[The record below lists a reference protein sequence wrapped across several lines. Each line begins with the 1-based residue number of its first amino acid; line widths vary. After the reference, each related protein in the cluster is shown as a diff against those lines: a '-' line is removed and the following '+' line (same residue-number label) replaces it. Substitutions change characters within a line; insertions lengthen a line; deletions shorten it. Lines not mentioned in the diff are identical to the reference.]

1 MNLHTNNELLQAY
14 GWNDY
19 WDDVLVRHFPANER
33 LVPARVIAQFS
44 HSYNIMTEAGEH
56 NAVVTGK
63 FEYNAAMRG
72 DFPAVGDWVLA
83 EPLPNERRSVIHAV
97 LPRRTAMVR
106 KVAGNVVEDQI
117 IGANLDV
124 LFIVNALNQDFNL
137 RKIER
142 YLIAAWESGAQPVV
156 LLTKADLCDDPDVF
170 ISEVENI
177 APGVPVHAVSAIRN
191 QGKESLA
198 PFMRP
203 GTTIGVTGSS
213 GVGKSTLLNW
223 FAGDDRQET
232 QGIREDDARGRHTT
246 THRELFL
253 LSDGALMMDTP
264 GMRELQLWEANEG
277 LQSAFSDIEELALL
291 CRYRD
296 CRHEND
302 TGCEVNAA
310 VANGELDA
318 QRLANY
324 HKTSRELARIARKDN
339 ASVAA
344 AGRKA
349 AKKKTTQSRPR
360 QKNAAHWSDD

>member
-1 MNLHTNNELLQAY
+1 MNLRLDRDTLQAY
-14 GWNDY
+14 GWNTY
-19 WDDVLVRHFPANER
+19 WEEVLAKHFPSNGR
-33 LVPARVIAQFS
+33 LVPARVVAQFS
-44 HSYNIMTEAGEH
+44 HSYNIMTEVGERS
-56 NAVVTGK
+56 AVVTGK
-63 FEYNAAMRG
+63 FEYNAAKRG

-106 KVAGNVVEDQI
+106 KVAGNIVEDQI

-124 LFIVNALNQDFNL
+124 LFIVNALNQDFNV

-156 LLTKADLCDDPDVF
+156 LLTKADLCDDPDAFV
-170 ISEVENI
+170 SEVESV
-177 APGVPVHAVSAIRN
+177 APGVPVYAVSALKN
-191 QGKESLA
+191 QGKENLSV
-198 PFMRP
+198 FMSP

-223 FAGDDRQET
+223 FAGDDRQAT

-264 GMRELQLWEANEG
+264 GMRELQLWEANDG
-277 LQSAFSDIEELALL
+277 LQSAFSDIEELALR

-302 TGCEVNAA
+302 PGCAVSAA
-310 VANGELDA
+310 IRSGELDA
-318 QRLANY
+318 KRLANY
-324 HKTSRELARIARKDN
+324 RKTSRELERIARKEN
-339 ASVAA
+339 AAVAV
-344 AGRKA
+344 RKD
-349 AKKKTTQSRPR
+349 AKKKTAQSRPR